1 MLNEINLSR
10 IDLNLFVLFEA
21 VLEERHV
28 ARAARRLH
36 VSPSAVSHGL
46 GRLRR
51 LMNDPLF
58 LRQPKG
64 VVPTER
70 ALALAAS
77 VADILE
83 RARRLMENAE
93 AFDPARSKRRFMI
106 GAPDGASAVILPPL
120 LAEIR
125 RDAPGI
131 ALAVRD
137 LVGHQFAQ
145 ALVTLD
151 NRELDAAIL
160 PLGELPVRFVSRH
173 LYDEDFV
180 VIRRAGHSLGRT
192 LTLAS
197 YCSAPHLVVSVSGD
211 PEGPVDRELAKRGKS
226 RRVVLTVSNFMQA
239 LAIVS
244 ESDLLAALP
253 RHFVAKHAKP
263 YNLLVSEPP
272 FPFLSAPLR
281 VVAPQAALR
290 DAGLVWLIEVIE
302 RAAKHAKMAR
312 PSRTAKR

>member
-28 ARAARRLH
+28 ARAAQRLH

-70 ALALAAS
+70 ALELAAS
-77 VADILE
+77 VADILD

-93 AFDPARSKRRFMI
+93 AFDPARSKRRFTI
-106 GAPDGASAVILPPL
+106 GAPDGVSAVILTPL

-131 ALAVRD
+131 DLRVRN

-160 PLGELPVRFVSRH
+160 PVGDLPARFVSRH

-180 VIRRAGHSLGRT
+180 IVRRAGHSLGRN

-197 YCSAPHLVVSVSGD
+197 YCAAPHLVVSVSGD
-211 PEGPVDRELAKRGKS
+211 PQGPVDRELAKRGKS

-239 LAIVS
+239 LAIVA
-244 ESDLLAALP
+244 ESDLVAALP
-253 RHFVAKHAKP
+253 RQFVAKHAKP
-263 YNLLVSEPP
+263 YNLVVSEPP

-281 VVAPQAALR
+281 VVAPQAALS
-290 DAGLVWLIEVIE
+290 DAGLVWLLDVIE

-312 PSRTAKR
+312 PGRTKKG

>member
-83 RARRLMENAE
+83 RARRLMQNAE

-106 GAPDGASAVILPPL
+106 GAPDGASAVLLPPL

-131 ALAVRD
+131 ALGVRN

-151 NRELDAAIL
+151 NRQLDAAIL
-160 PLGELPVRFVSRH
+160 PLGDLPVRFVSRH

-180 VIRRAGHSLGRT
+180 LVRRAGHPLGRN

-197 YCSAPHLVVSVSGD
+197 YCAAPHLVVSISGD
-211 PEGPVDRELAKRGKS
+211 PEGPVDHELAKRGKS
-226 RRVVLTVSNFMQA
+226 RRVMLTVSNFMQA

-244 ESDLLAALP
+244 ESDLVAALP
-253 RHFVAKHAKP
+253 RQFVAKHGTP
-263 YNLLVSEPP
+263 YNLVVSEPP
-272 FPFLSAPLR
+272 FPLLSAPLR

-290 DAGLVWLIEVIE
+290 DAGLVWLLDVVE

>member
-1 MLNEINLSR
+1 MLNEINLAR
-10 IDLNLFVLFEA
+10 VDLNLLVVFEA

-28 ARAARRLH
+28 TRAALRLH
-36 VSPSAVSHGL
+36 VTPSAVSHGL

-70 ALALAAS
+70 ALALAAAI
-77 VADILE
+77 ADILD
-83 RARRLMENAE
+83 RARRLMANAE

-106 GAPDGASAVILPPL
+106 GAPDGASAVLLPPL

-125 RDAPGI
+125 RAAPGI
-131 ALAVRD
+131 DLGVRN
-137 LVGHQFAQ
+137 LVGQFDA
-145 ALVTLD
+145 ALTALD
-151 NRELDAAIL
+151 GRELDVVVV
-160 PLGELPVRFVSRH
+160 PLTELPARFVSRQ

-180 VIRRAGHSLGRT
+180 VVRRAGHSLGRN

-211 PEGPVDRELAKRGKS
+211 PHGLVDRELAKRGKS

-239 LAIVS
+239 LAIVA
-244 ESDLLAALP
+244 ESDLVAALP
-253 RHFVAKHAKP
+253 RQFVAKHAKR
-263 YNLLVSEPP
+263 YNLVVSEPP

-290 DAGLVWLIEVIE
+290 DAGLVWLLDVIE

-312 PSRTAKR
+312 PGRNKG

>member
-83 RARRLMENAE
+83 RARRLMQNAE

-106 GAPDGASAVILPPL
+106 GAPDGASAVLLPPL

-131 ALAVRD
+131 ALGVRN

-151 NRELDAAIL
+151 NRQLDAAIL
-160 PLGELPVRFVSRH
+160 PLGDLPVRFVSRH

-180 VIRRAGHSLGRT
+180 LVRRAGHPLGRN

-197 YCSAPHLVVSVSGD
+197 YCAAPHLVVSISGD
-211 PEGPVDRELAKRGKS
+211 PEGPVDQELAKRGRS
-226 RRVVLTVSNFMQA
+226 RRVMLTVSNFMQA

-244 ESDLLAALP
+244 ESDLVAALP
-253 RHFVAKHAKP
+253 RQFVAKHGKP
-263 YNLLVSEPP
+263 YNLVVSEPP
-272 FPFLSAPLR
+272 FPLLSAPLR

-290 DAGLVWLIEVIE
+290 DAGLVWLLDVVE
-302 RAAKHAKMAR
+302 RAAKHAKIAR
-312 PSRTAKR
+312 SSRTAKR

>member
-28 ARAARRLH
+28 ARAAQRLH

-70 ALALAAS
+70 ALELAAS
-77 VADILE
+77 VADILD

-106 GAPDGASAVILPPL
+106 GAPDGVSAVILTPL

-131 ALAVRD
+131 DLRVRN

-160 PLGELPVRFVSRH
+160 PVGDLPARFVSRH

-180 VIRRAGHSLGRT
+180 IVRRAGHSLGRN

-197 YCSAPHLVVSVSGD
+197 YCAAPHLVVSVSGD
-211 PEGPVDRELAKRGKS
+211 PQGPVDRELAKRGKS

-239 LAIVS
+239 LAIVA
-244 ESDLLAALP
+244 ESDLVAALP
-253 RHFVAKHAKP
+253 RQFVAKHAKP
-263 YNLLVSEPP
+263 YNLVVSEPP

-281 VVAPQAALR
+281 VVAPQAALS
-290 DAGLVWLIEVIE
+290 DAGLVWLLDVIE
-302 RAAKHAKMAR
+302 RAAKRAKMAR
-312 PSRTAKR
+312 PGRTKKG

>member
-28 ARAARRLH
+28 ARAAQRLH

-70 ALALAAS
+70 ALELAAS
-77 VADILE
+77 VADILD

-106 GAPDGASAVILPPL
+106 GAPDGVSAVILTPL

-131 ALAVRD
+131 DLRVRN

-160 PLGELPVRFVSRH
+160 PVGDLPARFVSRH

-180 VIRRAGHSLGRT
+180 IVRRAGHSLGRN

-197 YCSAPHLVVSVSGD
+197 YCAAPHLVVSVSGD
-211 PEGPVDRELAKRGKS
+211 PQGPVDRELAKRGKS

-239 LAIVS
+239 LAIVA
-244 ESDLLAALP
+244 ESDLVAALP
-253 RHFVAKHAKP
+253 RQFVAKHAKP
-263 YNLLVSEPP
+263 YNLVVSEPP

-281 VVAPQAALR
+281 VVAPQAALS
-290 DAGLVWLIEVIE
+290 DAGLVWLLDVTE

-312 PSRTAKR
+312 PGRTKKG